1 MKRFPEPEEDSSGNP
16 ITKGYT
22 FFRPEILDIKPTTIY
37 RDKEEELARAKAKA
51 EKEALEKIAQQR
63 KEQEKLMLAE
73 KKKEDANS

>member
-1 MKRFPEPEEDSSGNP
+1 MQWQSY
-16 ITKGYT
+16 KGYT

-37 RDKEEELARAKAKA
+37 RDKEEEIARAKAKA

-73 KKKEDANS
+73 KEKGRCYS